1 MTTLRALAVAWLSTL
16 LLASTPPTADAP
28 DPEAL
33 MRSGHFK
40 KARPLVEERF
50 RGSPLDAHSM
60 FLMGRMKSAFGT
72 REEAIAL
79 LEQAVSRNPNM
90 AQYHAI
96 LADQYAQ
103 KARKAGF
110 FEKVGLARKI
120 KQHLEA
126 AVALD
131 PRNWDMLDGM
141 LTFYLEAPGI
151 LGGDKK
157 KAQEMADRAVKADPV
172 HGWLM
177 QAHIARQNKDTSRL
191 EEFYRKAVAAGANDF
206 EAEMQLAAYYGGE
219 QVKKYDLAEKYAR
232 EAMRIAPD
240 RNGSYAVLAIV
251 YVMQERWADLDK
263 VLAAAEKANPEDLS
277 PMYAAAQTLLT
288 AGKDLPRAERYFR
301 RYLQQQPEA
310 NTPSHA
316 GAHWRL
322 GQIYQKQG
330 RKNEA
335 IAELQTALSLDPSL
349 EPAKKD
355 LKALR

>member
-1 MTTLRALAVAWLSTL
+1 MKILRVLAVASLSSL
-16 LLASTPPTADAP
+16 LLASTFARAESP
-28 DPEAL
+28 DPESL

-50 RGSPLDAHSM
+50 RRSPLDAHSL
-60 FLMGRMKSAFGT
+60 FLMGRIKSAFGT

-90 AQYHAI
+90 AQYHAV

-103 KARKAGF
+103 KAQKAGF

-120 KQHLEA
+120 KQHLSA

-131 PRNWDMLDGM
+131 PHNWDMLDGM

-157 KAQEMADRAVKADPV
+157 KAQEMADQAVKEDPA

-177 QAHIARQNKDTSRL
+177 QAHIARENKDTSLL
-191 EEFYRKAVAAGANDF
+191 EEFYRKAVAAGPNDF
-206 EAEMQLAAYYGGE
+206 EAEIQLAGYYVGE

-232 EAMRIAPD
+232 DAMRISPD

-251 YVMQERWADLDK
+251 YVMQGRWSDLEK
-263 VLAAAEKANPEDLS
+263 LLAAAEKGNPEDLS
-277 PMYAAAQTLLT
+277 PMYAAARTLVT
-288 AGKDLPRAERYFR
+288 AGKDLPRAEGYFR

-330 RKNEA
+330 KKNEA
-335 IAELQTALSLDPSL
+335 IAELQTALSLDPNL
-349 EPAKKD
+349 EPAKRD
-355 LKALR
+355 LKALQ

>member
-1 MTTLRALAVAWLSTL
+1 MKILRALAVASLSCL
-16 LLASTPPTADAP
+16 LLASTPPKTDAP

-50 RGSPLDAHSM
+50 RKSPLDAYSL
-60 FLMGRMKSAFGT
+60 FLMARIKSAFGSK
-72 REEAIAL
+72 EEAIAM
-79 LEQAVSRNPNM
+79 LEQAVSKDPNK
-90 AQYHAI
+90 AQYHGV
-96 LADQYAQ
+96 LADLYGQ

-120 KQHLEA
+120 KQHLSA

-151 LGGDKK
+151 MGGDKK
-157 KAQEMADRAVKADPV
+157 KAQEMADQAVKDDPAN
-172 HGWLM
+172 GWLM

-191 EEFYRKAVAAGANDF
+191 EEFYRKAADAAPNDF
-206 EAEMQLAAYYGGE
+206 ETEIQLAAYYGGG

-232 EAMRIAPD
+232 EAMRISPD

-251 YVMQERWADLDK
+251 YVMQERWADVDK
-263 VLAAAEKANPEDLS
+263 LLAAAEKANPEDLA
-277 PMYAAAQTLLT
+277 PMYAAARTLVT
-288 AGKDLPRAERYFR
+288 AGKDLPRAEAYFR

-310 NTPSHA
+310 NTPPHA

-322 GQIYQKQG
+322 SQIYQKQG
-330 RKNEA
+330 KRNEA
-335 IAELQTALSLDPSL
+335 ISELQTALSLDPNF
-349 EPAKKD
+349 EAAKKD
-355 LKALR
+355 LNALK